1 MSATDE
7 LRRMLD
13 ERGVEW
19 SYGDGTVSYA
29 TDGHWCHAW
38 AYNDDT
44 MCVSM
49 GYFTPEQAIAATLG
63 SNGKSRYTELFGT
76 PERAARTLESI
87 KCGDTFCDE
96 CPIAEPCGACDVD
109 VMLEWLRGDAE

>member
-19 SYGDGTVSYA
+19 TYGDGTVSF
-29 TDGHWCHAW
+29 TSDSHWCHAW
-38 AYNDDT
+38 DYDDGA

-49 GYFTPEQAIAATLG
+49 GYFTPEQAIEATLG
-63 SNGKSRYTELFGT
+63 RGT
-76 PERAARTLESI
+76 CHAANVAEYAWDDFECSE
-87 KCGDTFCDE
+87 CGWVTWSFLMEHEGCGTVCQPRFC
-96 CPIAEPCGACDVD
+96 PNCGAKV
-109 VMLEWLRGDAE
+109 VYE